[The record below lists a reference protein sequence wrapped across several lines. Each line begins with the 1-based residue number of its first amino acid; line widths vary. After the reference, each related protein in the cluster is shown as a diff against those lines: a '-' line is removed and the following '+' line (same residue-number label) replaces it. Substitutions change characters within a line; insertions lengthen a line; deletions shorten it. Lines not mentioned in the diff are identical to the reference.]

1 MDTAYFA
8 APFPVR
14 AIPRTRTSTTPTTT
28 AAHRRAY
35 RRLLHALAGPANTAP
50 FFRPQDPRRHQPSSP
65 SADRPR

>member
-14 AIPRTRTSTTPTTT
+14 AISRTRTFTASSSTAT
-28 AAHRRAY
+28 HRRAY
-35 RRLLHALAGPANTAP
+35 RRLLHALAGPADTAP
-50 FFRPQDPRRHQPSSP
+50 FHRPRDPRRHRAVLR